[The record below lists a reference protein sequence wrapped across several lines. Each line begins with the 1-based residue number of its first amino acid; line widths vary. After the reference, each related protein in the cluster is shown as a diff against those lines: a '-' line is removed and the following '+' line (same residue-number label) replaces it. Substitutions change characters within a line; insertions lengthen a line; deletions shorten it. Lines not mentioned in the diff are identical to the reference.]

1 MAGPYYASEESG
13 EWQEGEGLA
22 SEEEVGNR
30 VLTSAQFPLLPKGG
44 KDHIDV
50 SLFLLLKMS
59 TGPFVTCYPLGD
71 PIYIQPEST
80 YRWPPQAIRGI
91 LKYCFSDFNAHE
103 NLQWIW

>member
-1 MAGPYYASEESG
+1 MSEESG

-22 SEEEVGNR
+22 SEEEVGSR

-59 TGPFVTCYPLGD
+59 TGPFVTCYPLWD
-71 PIYIQPEST
+71 PIYMAGE
-80 YRWPPQAIRGI
+80 
-91 LKYCFSDFNAHE
+91 H
-103 NLQWIW
+103 LQVASSGSQRNSKIALLRL